1 MSLWH
6 ARGRHRPGEL
16 PRRRVWHLAVHE
28 VASAVAMLVLVSA
41 ARIRRGG
48 VGEEAAMGTAL
59 RGGGVPAGQ
68 AEGLGRGE
76 GWLHGELERGEQ
88 DTVSESRVPAA
99 RRWR

>member
-59 RGGGVPAGQ
+59 RGEGGARWLSGG
-68 AEGLGRGE
+68 AGE
-76 GWLHGELERGEQ
+76 GGAGLHGELERGEQ